1 VDYINS
7 LFSLSGKRAIV
18 TGSKRGLGKAM
29 ARALHFSGAKVIA
42 IDKLDILDEPYESY
56 KCNIENK
63 KDIEKFIKHCNKKYD
78 TIDILINNA
87 GVGFAHNILEYPLED
102 WDKTYKVNLLAP
114 FLITQGLAP
123 LMIKNNKGSIINITS
138 LNAEMAFPNNP
149 AYPATKGG
157 LKMLSKAFAYELAK
171 NNIRVN
177 NIGPGYFKTE
187 FHKQDGRIE
196 KLNWEDSIILRERS
210 EKTLLGRWG
219 EPEDIAGLVVFLCSD
234 SSSYI
239 TGQDIYVDGGW
250 LTKGL

>member
-1 VDYINS
+1 
-7 LFSLSGKRAIV
+7 
-18 TGSKRGLGKAM
+18 
-29 ARALHFSGAKVIA
+29 
-42 IDKLDILDEPYESY
+42 
-56 KCNIENK
+56 
-63 KDIEKFIKHCNKKYD
+63 
-78 TIDILINNA
+78 
-87 GVGFAHNILEYPLED
+87 
-102 WDKTYKVNLLAP
+102 
-114 FLITQGLAP
+114 
-123 LMIKNNKGSIINITS
+123 
-138 LNAEMAFPNNP
+138 MAFPNNP